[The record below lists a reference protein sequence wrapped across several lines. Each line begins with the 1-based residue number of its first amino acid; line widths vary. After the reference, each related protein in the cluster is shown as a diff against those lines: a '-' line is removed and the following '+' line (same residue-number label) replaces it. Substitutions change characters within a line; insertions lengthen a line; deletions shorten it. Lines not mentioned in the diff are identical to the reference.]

1 MIYYCVKTDEFLQS
15 VLSLVSNGGSHYLQL
30 KIAQNKALA
39 TIKKFDSRYQLS
51 QSKDQ
56 RYRKLQEQPVLDL
69 VVLQNQMMCRNEQV
83 LLCLIATLPQHITD
97 GDGQQ
102 LDASNANDWISEA
115 YLEKEQFCSVSD
127 RKNRLCYSVTH
138 PAPAK
143 GDTAQKRIAS
153 DLSVYELV
161 KLPYTKQERK
171 QANIIKIEGWTW
183 RLAKGYHKYKLELLE
198 NAFKQA
204 QKHKG
209 FGWSE
214 AEQDSSIQ
222 FELDILQSMAG
233 FRGVR
238 DDIFNLQRPVL
249 GWYRRYLNRPCPLEL
264 KIPRYVMKR
273 SRLCKNFDEMSEFH
287 QSDSR

>member
-15 VLSLVSNGGSHYLQL
+15 VIDIVSRDASHYLQV
-30 KIAQNKALA
+30 KTTPAKAA
-39 TIKKFDSRYQLS
+39 AIIQKWAKRYELNIS
-51 QSKDQ
+51 PRVRS
-56 RYRKLQEQPVLDL
+56 YRLHEQKQPQPVLDL
-69 VVLQNQMMCRNEQV
+69 VVLQNQTLSRNQQV
-83 LLCLIATLPQHITD
+83 LLCLIATLPQQITG
-97 GDGQQ
+97 GDGQP
-102 LDASNANDWISEA
+102 LDANNWITQT
-115 YLEKEQFCSVSD
+115 YGEKEQFFSVGD
-127 RKNRLCYSVTH
+127 RKNRLCYTVTM
-138 PAPAK
+138 PS
-143 GDTAQKRIAS
+143 DTSKNRIGS

-161 KLPYTKQERK
+161 RLPYSKEERK
-171 QANIIKIEGWTW
+171 TAKIAKLEGWTW

-209 FGWSE
+209 FGWSA

>member
-15 VLSLVSNGGSHYLQL
+15 VLSLASSGGSHYLQL
-30 KIAQNKALA
+30 KVAQNKALA

-56 RYRKLQEQPVLDL
+56 RYRKLQAQPVLDL

-83 LLCLIATLPQHITD
+83 LLCLIATLPEHITD
-97 GDGQQ
+97 GDGHP
-102 LDASNANDWISEA
+102 LDANNWISEV
-115 YLEKEQFCSVSD
+115 YLEKEQFFSVSD
-127 RKNRLCYSVTH
+127 RKNRLFYSVTQ
-138 PAPAK
+138 PIS
-143 GDTAQKRIAS
+143 GDTSKKRIGS

-161 KLPYTKQERK
+161 KLPYSKEERK
-171 QANIIKIEGWTW
+171 TAKIDKLEGWTW

-238 DDIFNLQRPVL
+238 DDIFQMQRPVL
-249 GWYRRYLNRPCPLEL
+249 GWYRRYLNRSCPLEL

-273 SRLCKNFDEMSEFH
+273 SRLCKTFNEMIEFH
-287 QSDSR
+287 T

>member
-30 KIAQNKALA
+30 KVAQNKALA

-56 RYRKLQEQPVLDL
+56 RYRKLQAQPVLDL

-115 YLEKEQFCSVSD
+115 YLEKEQFFSVSD
-127 RKNRLCYSVTH
+127 RKNRLFYSVTQ
-138 PAPAK
+138 PIS
-143 GDTAQKRIAS
+143 GDTSKKRIGS

-161 KLPYTKQERK
+161 KLPYSKEERK
-171 QANIIKIEGWTW
+171 TAKIDKLEGWTW

-222 FELDILQSMAG
+222 SELDILQSMAG

-238 DDIFNLQRPVL
+238 DDIFQMQRPVL
-249 GWYRRYLNRPCPLEL
+249 GWYRRYLNRSCPLEL

-273 SRLCKNFDEMSEFH
+273 SRLCKTFNEMIEFH
-287 QSDSR
+287 T

>member
-15 VLSLVSNGGSHYLQL
+15 VLDIVSRGGSHYLQL
-30 KIAQNKALA
+30 KVAQNKALA

-56 RYRKLQEQPVLDL
+56 RYRKLQAQPVLDL

-102 LDASNANDWISEA
+102 LDANNWISEA
-115 YLEKEQFCSVSD
+115 YLEKEQFFSVSD
-127 RKNRLCYSVTH
+127 RKNRLFYSVTQ
-138 PAPAK
+138 PIS
-143 GDTAQKRIAS
+143 GDTSKKRIGS

-161 KLPYTKQERK
+161 KLPYSKEERK
-171 QANIIKIEGWTW
+171 QAKIDKLEGWTW

-238 DDIFNLQRPVL
+238 DDIFQMQRPVL
-249 GWYRRYLNRPCPLEL
+249 GWYRRYLNRSCPLEL

-273 SRLCKNFDEMSEFH
+273 SRLCKTFNEMIEFH
-287 QSDSR
+287 T